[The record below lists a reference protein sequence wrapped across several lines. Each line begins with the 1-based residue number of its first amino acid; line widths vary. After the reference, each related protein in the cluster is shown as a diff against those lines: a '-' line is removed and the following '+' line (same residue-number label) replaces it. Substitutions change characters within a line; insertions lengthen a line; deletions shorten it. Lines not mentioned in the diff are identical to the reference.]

1 MDDEKSQ
8 HLMAR
13 RSLLLLIDLQAR
25 LMPVLS
31 GGTEAINSA
40 LWLGGIA
47 QALEIPVWLTEHCPD
62 KLGKSAPMTRL
73 LSERTRSFTKRSF
86 SALEEPAFRHAL
98 EGSGCDQLVVCGA
111 EAHVCVMQTVLSL
124 CSAGYRVALV
134 ADGVASRR
142 PREAALGVARC
153 EAAGPVSSVLKWW
166 RTSGWDVPIMRC
178 SVRSITGI
186 SSLAPLSASPF
197 RGWENEAQDDSL
209 VTYQARAASAS
220 LRMKTSVSPS
230 EAALEKR

>member
-8 HLMAR
+8 HLVAR
-13 RSLLLLIDLQAR
+13 RSLLLLIDFQAR
-25 LMPVLS
+25 LMPVLN

-40 LWLGGIA
+40 IWLGGIA

-62 KLGKSAPMTRL
+62 KLGASAPMTHL
-73 LSERTRSFTKRSF
+73 LSERTRCFTKRSF

-98 EGSGCDQLVVCGA
+98 ESSGCDQLVVCGA

-153 EAAGPVSSVLKWW
+153 EAAGASIVSAEMVAYEWLGCADHVLFGDIHRRYFK
-166 RTSGWDVPIMRC
+166 P
-178 SVRSITGI
+178 
-186 SSLAPLSASPF
+186 
-197 RGWENEAQDDSL
+197 
-209 VTYQARAASAS
+209 RAAEH
-220 LRMKTSVSPS
+220 LTFPG
-230 EAALEKR
+230 LGG

>member
-13 RSLLLLIDLQAR
+13 RSLLLLIDFQAR

-40 LWLGGIA
+40 IWLGGIA

-62 KLGKSAPMTRL
+62 KLGESAPMTHL
-73 LSERTRSFTKRSF
+73 LSERTRCFTKRSF
-86 SALEEPAFRHAL
+86 SALEAKDFRKAL
-98 EGSGCDQLVVCGA
+98 EQSGCDQLVVCGA

-124 CSAGYRVALV
+124 CGAGYRVALV

-142 PREAALGVARC
+142 PREAALGVTRC
-153 EAAGPVSSVLKWW
+153 EAAGASVVSAEMVAYEWLGSADHVLFGDIHRRYLKP
-166 RTSGWDVPIMRC
+166 RAGEH
-178 SVRSITGI
+178 
-186 SSLAPLSASPF
+186 LAFPGL
-197 RGWENEAQDDSL
+197 GG
-209 VTYQARAASAS
+209 
-220 LRMKTSVSPS
+220 
-230 EAALEKR
+230 